1 MLLKKEKDIMKL
13 ERLRAPA
20 PAAFAIVAIT
30 TITFAIVHRRNQ
42 KKEEENWYEKDIFNS
57 AFGTDNRRA

>member
-1 MLLKKEKDIMKL
+1 MKV

-20 PAAFAIVAIT
+20 LTAFAIVAIT
-30 TITFAIVHRRNQ
+30 TITFAILYRRSQ
-42 KKEEENWYEKDIFNS
+42 RRKKEEKNWYEKDIFNS

>member
-1 MLLKKEKDIMKL
+1 MIYGKEKDIMKL

-20 PAAFAIVAIT
+20 LAAFAIVAIT
-30 TITFAIVHRRNQ
+30 TITFIVYRRNQ